1 MSPAFPPTS
10 MKSRLFRPAAFLICA
25 LALLIGASRAAP
37 QPLSQDEKVLVSDYI
52 VIGTVIR
59 IICREYIP
67 ARHRV
72 IDIEDQRCN
81 DSWSKSTD
89 WVIEAEGL
97 LCRKAPP
104 DPHVLLRI
112 TPETQL
118 RTVERQRQHYV
129 GKKMIFFLRRALVS
143 MRDGSTMEALRFA
156 KGRRIAFPQ
165 PLSTLETLVPALK
178 KHCPG

>member
-1 MSPAFPPTS
+1 
-10 MKSRLFRPAAFLICA
+10 MKSSQFRPAACLICA
-25 LALLIGASRAAP
+25 LALLIGVSRAEP
-37 QPLSQDEKVLVSDYI
+37 QPLSQDEKVLASGYI
-52 VIGTVIR
+52 VVGTVIR

-97 LCRKAPP
+97 LCREAPP

-112 TPETQL
+112 TPET
-118 RTVERQRQHYV
+118 
-129 GKKMIFFLRRALVS
+129 
-143 MRDGSTMEALRFA
+143 
-156 KGRRIAFPQ
+156 
-165 PLSTLETLVPALK
+165 LVPALK